1 MNLKPKCS
9 IKTTS
14 IPCPITVQ
22 KSCYQNFAGCRC
34 TVVAIDFPSNTY
46 EWSATINLVCRISCC
61 FWPLTD
67 RARIAK
73 WYSNASPTRTYL
85 GHGLFRLTLPPRRLR
100 YMVMQQAFQYWAVR
114 YYHCAQYG
122 RRTYGANMPHRQS
135 LYHVTSW
142 YSWPVLLRQA
152 LLS

>member
-1 MNLKPKCS
+1 ML
-9 IKTTS
+9 KTTS

-34 TVVAIDFPSNTY
+34 TVVAIDFPSNLHTNDLLLSIWY
-46 EWSATINLVCRISCC
+46 AESAAAFDPSQ
-61 FWPLTD
+61 D

-73 WYSNASPTRTYL
+73 WYSNGKAATRTYL
-85 GHGLFRLTLPPRRLR
+85 ELHGLFRLLNTSPRAVCVTWLCSRSIIER
-100 YMVMQQAFQYWAVR
+100 VR

-135 LYHVTSW
+135 LYHATGIAAAGVAKHYFHRW
-142 YSWPVLLRQA
+142 
-152 LLS
+152 